1 MLAPTDLTFAK
12 QPHVRSVSRYL
23 KPLRARVDELT
34 RHTPHCC
41 LPDKEMHSGKAVCVR
56 GGVRIRSDGC
66 PDGTVLWP
74 SAPQTK
80 VKLEVRAGAMEVEL
94 SVIDTRE
101 L

>member
-1 MLAPTDLTFAK
+1 M
-12 QPHVRSVSRYL
+12 
-23 KPLRARVDELT
+23 DELT
-34 RHTPHCC
+34 LHIPHCC
-41 LPDKEMHSGKAVCVR
+41 LPDKEMRSGKAVCVR